1 LNDTLGR
8 KEMFPR
14 NQRLNRA
21 DLGGSP
27 AILGVGLGLWPRVYA
42 AEPREPKGG
51 LTNRAPDKPNSLPQR
66 R

>member
-1 LNDTLGR
+1 MRRLLNKCWFPTKLIPQRYQGGDLNDTLGR

-14 NQRLNRA
+14 NQRLIRA

-27 AILGVGLGLWPRVYA
+27 AILGVGLGLWPRVV
-42 AEPREPKGG
+42 
-51 LTNRAPDKPNSLPQR
+51 R